1 MPLLAKEEQKIIE
14 KVEDEVDLYVARKSQ
29 KSVRL
34 SMALNLT
41 EKQILRSHK
50 CWPTFLTTFGYLLS
64 EQSKKA
70 RSFQIGVFTIFLV
83 VSFLT
88 LLKSAVDVAPVAFV
102 KIASDQSGLIDFELK
117 ASDTLGSKV
126 VDGNGNFL

>member
-1 MPLLAKEEQKIIE
+1 M
-14 KVEDEVDLYVARKSQ
+14 
-29 KSVRL
+29 
-34 SMALNLT
+34 
-41 EKQILRSHK
+41 
-50 CWPTFLTTFGYLLS
+50 
-64 EQSKKA
+64 
-70 RSFQIGVFTIFLV
+70 V

-117 ASDTLGSKV
+117 ASATLGSTI

>member
-1 MPLLAKEEQKIIE
+1 LAKEERKL
-14 KVEDEVDLYVARKSQ
+14 VESIHDEVDLHVARKSM

-34 SMALNLT
+34 SMALKVT
-41 EKQILRSHK
+41 EKQILGSHK
-50 CWPTFLTTFGYLLS
+50 CWPTFKTIFGYMVS

-88 LLKSAVDVAPVAFV
+88 LLKSAVDVAQVAFV
-102 KIASDQSGLIDFELK
+102 KIASD
-117 ASDTLGSKV
+117 
-126 VDGNGNFL
+126 